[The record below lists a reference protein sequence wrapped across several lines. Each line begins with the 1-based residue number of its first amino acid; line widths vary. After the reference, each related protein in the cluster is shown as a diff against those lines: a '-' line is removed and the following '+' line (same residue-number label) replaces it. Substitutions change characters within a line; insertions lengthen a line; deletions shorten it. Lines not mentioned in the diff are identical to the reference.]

1 MNKPYYILSPS
12 YQSNSGGIKVLYEL
26 VKRLNAR
33 GQRAYIV
40 NGPAQVPV
48 DAIAVYPE
56 IYKGNP
62 FGCKTVARY
71 VLNSPGKIG
80 GDKVYDDKELVFS
93 YYELYNK
100 DIQNKIQ
107 GMLFLPITERD
118 IFKDH
123 GLERKGSCYYIG
135 KGPKKDLGVQAPADS
150 LLITSSNPSKRE
162 DLAHIFNT
170 RKVLYCYDYST
181 VMCQEAALCGC
192 PVVLLSGNLEEHK
205 NAVFKGYG
213 CCDNIGNIQ
222 DAIDTMLKVKER
234 FDELEI
240 EADLQLDNFIKITQR
255 GR

>member
-80 GDKVYDDKELVFS
+80 GDKVYDDKELVFVFDYVFLKDVVNEVKGMLYIPCIELDLFYDRGWDRTITS
-93 YYELYNK
+93 YYV
-100 DIQNKIQ
+100 
-107 GMLFLPITERD
+107 
-118 IFKDH
+118 
-123 GLERKGSCYYIG
+123 G
-135 KGPKKDLGVQAPADS
+135 KGPLYDYPLPRDCFNLSDRKP
-150 LLITSSNPSKRE
+150 SNRE
-162 DLAHIFNT
+162 ELANVLNKS
-170 RKVLYCYDYST
+170 KVLYCFDYAT
-181 VMCQEAALCGC
+181 MVCQEAALCGC
-192 PVVLLSGNLEEHK
+192 PTVILSKNLEEHK
-205 NAVFKGYG
+205 KGTFKGYG
-213 CCDNIGNIQ
+213 MCDDISRIQ
-222 DAIDTMLKVKER
+222 EAKDSMHKVKEVY
-234 FDELEI
+234 DYLLGNE
-240 EADLQLDNFIKITQR
+240 QLDNFIKITQR
-255 GR
+255 GK